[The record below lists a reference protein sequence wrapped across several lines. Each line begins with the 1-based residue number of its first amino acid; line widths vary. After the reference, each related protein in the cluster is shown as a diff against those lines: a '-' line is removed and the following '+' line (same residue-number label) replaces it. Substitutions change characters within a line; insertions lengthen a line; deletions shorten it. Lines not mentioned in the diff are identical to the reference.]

1 MLESEGDQN
10 LAETSLGLYIGSFCL
25 FGDFFFKIIFI
36 SLTERAHKQRE
47 HQRERE
53 KEKEAPP
60 MSNKPNMGLDPR
72 TLRSS
77 PEPKADAS
85 PMEPPWCPRVGILN

>member
-10 LAETSLGLYIGSFCL
+10 LAETSLGLYIGIFCL
-25 FGDFFFKIIFI
+25 FGDFFFKDYIYFFDRE
-36 SLTERAHKQRE
+36 STQAGE

-60 MSNKPNMGLDPR
+60 MSRKPNMGLDPR
-72 TLRSS
+72 TLRS
-77 PEPKADAS
+77 
-85 PMEPPWCPRVGILN
+85 